1 MRPAAVDSQ
10 CTICSEL
17 CAACDPGF
25 ASSVISFFVVR
36 FVPVGAGHRRGCGC
50 AVFPS
55 PCLCHVG
62 SLEPVR
68 LESAEEEQ
76 EQSSVQVPKK
86 VLGDSM
92 STIIRLA
99 QGPIG
104 RMIFPSARLEGDI
117 PEHGREHLAV
127 DLHSFREIM
136 CQP

>member
-1 MRPAAVDSQ
+1 MCALRRCIASARYAANSAPRVTLGLLRLSYRFSSFGSSQ
-10 CTICSEL
+10 WAL
-17 CAACDPGF
+17 
-25 ASSVISFFVVR
+25 V
-36 FVPVGAGHRRGCGC
+36 RRGCGC

-68 LESAEEEQ
+68 LESVEEEQ